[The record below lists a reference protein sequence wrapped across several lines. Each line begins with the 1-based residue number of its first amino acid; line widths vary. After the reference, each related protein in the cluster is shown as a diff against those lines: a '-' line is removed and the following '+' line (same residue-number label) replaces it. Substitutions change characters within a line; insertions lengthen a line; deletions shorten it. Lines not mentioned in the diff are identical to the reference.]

1 MIYDY
6 IIFALSLKQFHP
18 VDWILAERYTDLA
31 KHRLDVTT
39 KIVRLLQQLIY
50 AGSCILWQECNLEEV
65 EEEEPSKS
73 SKDSKKAN
81 GPEKTPSLVFKITNR
96 VAYKTVLKG

>member
-1 MIYDY
+1 MTYDY

-18 VDWILAERYTDLA
+18 VDWILAERCTK